1 MICRCRVLVFT
12 LSRTHFFK
20 VNEHSYN
27 GLFNL
32 SISSMQPEI
41 DGMTSLSFLSGGG
54 ETGALM
60 RSLDWSASPLGHP
73 ETWPQ
78 SLRTVVSLLL
88 NSKFPMFVA
97 WGPDLAFLYNDSYR
111 DVLGAKHPAIGK
123 RFYDIWSEI
132 WTDISP
138 MIERAL
144 QGEATYSERLL
155 LRMRRH
161 GFDENTWFTFSYS
174 PVRDETGN
182 VSGMFCACVEV
193 TGEVL
198 AEKYR
203 NEEVERF
210 RTLFSQAP
218 GFMAILRGPNHVFDL
233 TNKAYS
239 QLVGHRPIL
248 GKKAREAL
256 PEVIDQGFIQ
266 LLDQVYTSG
275 EPYVGRSISIKL
287 QREPH
292 GPLEERF
299 VDFVYQPIRDP
310 HGNVT
315 GIFAEGNDVTEQR
328 KNEAELRQVA
338 ADLMR
343 ANQRQD
349 EFLATLAHEL
359 RNPLAPIRTG
369 LDLMRMGIHEPA
381 SLNRVREMLE
391 RQTDH
396 LIHLVNDL
404 LDLARI
410 RSGKI
415 ELRMTSVIL
424 KDIVLNAVETTLP
437 LIEAKSHEFGID
449 VPDEPIWL
457 KADANRLAQVISNLL
472 TNAAKYTEPN
482 GRIDLKVRREGDTA
496 IVSVTDNG
504 IGIPAE
510 AAPHIFD
517 MFTQVGHGIDHSQGG
532 LGIGLSLVKRLT
544 ERHGGTV
551 TMASNGPG
559 TGSTFVLA
567 LPVVSAGVSSGHSAG
582 TEEAVPRKD
591 MPVPHARRL
600 RVLIADDNADAVEV
614 LKQLLELGGHTV
626 EVAHDGQEALAK
638 AMRFLPELALCDLGM
653 PVMNGYELAQ
663 AIRET
668 PELKATRLVA
678 ITGWG
683 AEEDRIRTREAGFDY
698 HLIKPV
704 DFKGLSSV
712 IEEVC
717 G

>member
-1 MICRCRVLVFT
+1 
-12 LSRTHFFK
+12 
-20 VNEHSYN
+20 
-27 GLFNL
+27 
-32 SISSMQPEI
+32 MQSEI
-41 DGMTSLSFLSGGG
+41 DGVTSLSFLSGGG
-54 ETGALM
+54 EAGALM
-60 RSLDWSASPLGHP
+60 RSRDWAASSLGHP

-97 WGPDLAFLYNDSYR
+97 WGPELGFLYNDSYR
-111 DVLGAKHPAIGK
+111 EILGAKHPAMGK

-132 WTDISP
+132 WADISP

-144 QGEATYSERLL
+144 QGEATFSERLL
-155 LRMRRH
+155 LRMHRH

-174 PVRDETGN
+174 PVRDESGK

-203 NEEVERF
+203 NEENERF
-210 RTLFSQAP
+210 RTLFAQAP
-218 GFMAILRGPNHVFDL
+218 GFMAILRGRDHVFDL

-248 GKKAREAL
+248 GKKVRDAL
-256 PEVIDQGFIQ
+256 PEVVGQGFLQ
-266 LLDQVYTSG
+266 LLDQVYASG
-275 EPYVGRSISIKL
+275 ETFVGRSMAIKL
-287 QREPH
+287 QREPD

-299 VDFVYQPIRDP
+299 VDFVYQPIRDAN
-310 HGNVT
+310 GDVN

-328 KNEAELRQVA
+328 RGEAELRQVA

-369 LDLMRMGIHEPA
+369 LDLMRMGLHEPA
-381 SLNRVREMLE
+381 SLNRVRAMME
-391 RQTDH
+391 RQTNH

-415 ELRMTSVIL
+415 ELKMTRVKL
-424 KDIVLNAVETTLP
+424 KDVVLSAVETTLP
-437 LIEAKSHEFGID
+437 AIEAKQHEFNID
-449 VPDEPIWL
+449 VPDEPVWL
-457 KADANRLAQVISNLL
+457 EADANRLAQVISNLL

-482 GRIDLKVRREGDTA
+482 GRIELKVRREGDTA
-496 IVSVTDNG
+496 VISVIDNG

-544 ERHGGTV
+544 EKHGGTI
-551 TMASNGPG
+551 TMTSDGPG
-559 TGSTFVLA
+559 TGSTFVLS
-567 LPVVSAGVSSGHSAG
+567 LPVVAAG
-582 TEEAVPRKD
+582 TSPVDPTGSKEAASRND
-591 MPVPHARRL
+591 DPVPHVRRL

-614 LKQLLELGGHTV
+614 LKQLLELGGHLV
-626 EVAHDGQEALAK
+626 EVAHNGQEAIGK
-638 AMRFLPELALCDLGM
+638 ARHFLPDLALCDLGM

-663 AIRET
+663 AIRAT
-668 PELKATRLVA
+668 PELQATRLVA

-683 AEEDRIRTREAGFDY
+683 AEEDRNRTREAGFDY

-704 DFKGLSSV
+704 DFKGLSNV
-712 IEEVC
+712 IDELCNTRTEP
-717 G
+717 GATT